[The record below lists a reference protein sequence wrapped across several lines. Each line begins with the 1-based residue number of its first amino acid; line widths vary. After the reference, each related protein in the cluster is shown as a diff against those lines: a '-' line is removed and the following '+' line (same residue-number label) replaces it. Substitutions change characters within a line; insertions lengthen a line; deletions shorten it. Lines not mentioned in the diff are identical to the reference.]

1 MGLKLSRAR
10 CTLSSKCQVK
20 TGAAMGKKMR
30 NAPVYYTIAQVR
42 HNPILSL
49 ESFIPDIQESMRRE
63 GYPDFQKGT
72 SVVLHLG
79 AANGGEI
86 KPEHAQQQLRF
97 ERFTFSNMESSK
109 SFILEQNALSYQAT
123 EYDTFEQFSD
133 EFLKGLA
140 VVHKAITLSF
150 STRIGIRYLDAVVP
164 EGGEKNLPKYLIPEV
179 LGLANSLGDDV
190 TVAHSFSE
198 TLVSMPKGKVLS
210 RTILQN
216 GPLGFPPDIQPIG
229 LKIAE
234 RFTKINEAHAVIDSD
249 GSYEAR
255 EAFDIGLIEKKLDEL
270 HDEITKVFRAIV
282 TPYALGV
289 WK

>member
-1 MGLKLSRAR
+1 
-10 CTLSSKCQVK
+10 
-20 TGAAMGKKMR
+20 MGKKMR

-49 ESFIPDIQESMRRE
+49 ESFVPAIQESMRRA
-63 GYPDFQKGT
+63 GYPDFQRGA

-79 AANGGEI
+79 STNGGEL
-86 KPEHAQQQLRF
+86 KPEQVPQQPVQMRF

-123 EYDTFEQFSD
+123 EYDTFEQFSG

-150 STRIGIRYLDAVVP
+150 FTRIGIRYLDAVVP
-164 EGGEKNLPKYLIPEV
+164 EGGEKKLSKYLIPEV

-190 TVAHSFSE
+190 DVAHSFSE
-198 TLVSMPKGKVLS
+198 TLVSTPRGKVLS

-216 GPLGFPPDIQPIG
+216 SQLGFPPDIQPIG

-234 RFTKINEAHAVIDSD
+234 RFAKINEVHAVIDSD

-255 EAFDIGLIEKKLDEL
+255 ETFDIGLVEKKLDEL

-282 TPYALGV
+282 TPYALGI

>member
-1 MGLKLSRAR
+1 
-10 CTLSSKCQVK
+10 
-20 TGAAMGKKMR
+20 MGKKMR
-30 NAPVYYTIAQVR
+30 NAPVYYSIAQVR

-49 ESFIPDIQESMRRE
+49 ESFVPAIQESMRRA

-72 SVVLHLG
+72 AVVLHLG
-79 AANGGEI
+79 ASGSNGGEI
-86 KPEHAQQQLRF
+86 KLEQTQQQPVQMRF
-97 ERFTFSNMESSK
+97 ERYTFSNMESNK
-109 SFILEQNALSYQAT
+109 SFILDENALSYQTT
-123 EYDTFEQFSD
+123 EYDTFEQFSG

-198 TLVSMPKGKVLS
+198 TLVSTPKGNVLS

-216 GPLGFPPDIQPIG
+216 RQLGFPPDIQAIG
-229 LKIAE
+229 LKMAE
-234 RFTKINEAHAVIDSD
+234 RFSKINGVHAVVDSD
-249 GSYEAR
+249 GSYEVR
-255 EAFDIGLIEKKLDEL
+255 ETFDIGLIEKKLDEL

-282 TPYALGV
+282 TPYALGI